1 MRQYLLVGKNKTRM
15 ELVVDLLEVV
25 LVEVELERNYKHL
38 MEEIDL
44 AVVDQS
50 EVDLLLVG
58 EHSFEADSLEVDQL
72 VVDLMVADS
81 FVVELEVDLMVVG
94 SFEVAWEVVR

>member
-1 MRQYLLVGKNKTRM
+1 MILMRLLRLEVEADSLLYLLVGKNKTRM

-44 AVVDQS
+44 TVVDQ
-50 EVDLLLVG
+50 
-58 EHSFEADSLEVDQL
+58 
-72 VVDLMVADS
+72 
-81 FVVELEVDLMVVG
+81 
-94 SFEVAWEVVR
+94 